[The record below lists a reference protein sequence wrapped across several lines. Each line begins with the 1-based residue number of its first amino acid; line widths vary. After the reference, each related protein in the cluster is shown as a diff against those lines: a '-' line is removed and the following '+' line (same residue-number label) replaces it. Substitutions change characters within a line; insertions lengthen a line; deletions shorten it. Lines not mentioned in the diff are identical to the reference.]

1 MERLF
6 FGSMLLRDGN
16 ILTTD
21 AVGNSN
27 LVKRLQT
34 ALFERDIATGFRL
47 LDEAFPA
54 KGNAGIATDEPIPLL
69 LCIAQWV
76 DLGYRDISFLE
87 AMNVAPPTADLARL
101 PLQDFLELRMVEGY
115 RMLATE
121 RLEDAIDVLEVV
133 LRIGDGVLGDYPIF
147 LVNFW
152 KGRAHRKLGD
162 YERAADNI
170 GAARRAAEHAG
181 AAKLVA
187 VTKIHESWLAFQS
200 GKRQR
205 AFDLLTEAEKE
216 LLSTGHSLSLGN
228 IESARGRF
236 VRRSGDYASA
246 LHHFEAAMKLY
257 QLGCP
262 DHPNM
267 ARALVNAAYVKRLMA
282 LESQPRDGQASG
294 VVHAK
299 SLRMSREA
307 LNLLEQA
314 GKIYSLHHHQTGSG
328 SVLVNAAHIHLECG
342 DIDQATTEGQR
353 AYDLAELKGDQILMA
368 RAKVVQSAVELARS
382 EEQLGDEPN
391 IGWHANTALE
401 HADAAIELARHT
413 QNKRLLC
420 EAYIARGLVAA
431 SDFFQDWDGAK
442 DFAGKAAG
450 LLTHDDRDHLYKHLG
465 NLKSKLAGVTHVD
478 STLRAWCDGQ
488 LGDKTFQQV
497 QEEFAELVIP
507 KVWLRSGK
515 NISLVAKNLSISP
528 KKVRRILR
536 STNKL

>member
-1 MERLF
+1 
-6 FGSMLLRDGN
+6 
-16 ILTTD
+16 LTSETISNSD
-21 AVGNSN
+21 LVGK
-27 LVKRLQT
+27 LEG

-47 LDEAFPA
+47 LDEAF
-54 KGNAGIATDEPIPLL
+54 IADGEGGSCTSEPIRLL
-69 LCIAQWV
+69 LCVAQWV

-87 AMNVAPPTADLARL
+87 AFEKAHPTGDWAQL
-101 PLQDFLELRMVEGY
+101 PLLDYLKVRTVEGY
-115 RMLATE
+115 RNLATE
-121 RLEDAIDVLEVV
+121 RLEDAINVLGLVIQ
-133 LRIGDGVLGDYPIF
+133 IGNETLGDYLLF
-147 LVNFW
+147 LVHFW

-162 YERAADNI
+162 YEHARDHI
-170 GAARRAAEHAG
+170 GAARLAAEQAG
-181 AAKLVA
+181 ATKLVA
-187 VTKIHESWLAFQS
+187 VTKIHESWLEFQS
-200 GKRQR
+200 GKRQH
-205 AFDLLTEAEKE
+205 AFDLLMEAEKE
-216 LLSTGHSLSLGN
+216 LLPTGHSLSLGN

-236 VRRSGDYASA
+236 VRRSGDYAGA

-257 QLGCP
+257 QCGCP

-282 LESQPRDGQASG
+282 LELQPRDGQASG

-307 LNLLEQA
+307 LSLLEQA
-314 GKIYSLHHHQTGSG
+314 GKIYRLHQHQTGSG

-342 DIDQATTEGQR
+342 DIDQAATEGQR
-353 AYDLAELKGDQILMA
+353 AYDLAEEKGDQILMA
-368 RAKVVQSAVELARS
+368 RAKAVQSAVELARS

-391 IGWHANTALE
+391 IGLHANAAVD
-401 HADAAIELARHT
+401 HAEAAIALARHT

-431 SDFFQDWDGAK
+431 SDFFQDWDLAK
-442 DFAGKAAG
+442 DFVGKAAG
-450 LLTHDDRDHLYKHLG
+450 LLTHDDRDHLYKQLG
-465 NLKSKLAGVTHVD
+465 GLKAKLASATHVD
-478 STLRAWCDGQ
+478 ATLRAWCDGQ
-488 LGDKTFQQV
+488 VGDKTFQQV